1 MLDDRLED
9 RPPLLAAK
17 PAFAVAQEKAL
28 LDFWAVYEERY
39 DAVQDAALAVA
50 LGHPE
55 FGPLVRAMPAEQ
67 MAEEN
72 RKSRELLRAAIVE
85 GRWEEYIVNTR
96 AQGSQYAKLGV
107 SFSGWYEV
115 VRIFQQVLVPS
126 LLAAYAGDQARAAAA
141 ITAMM
146 SFIDHAMTLI
156 AEEYLHTKQE
166 DRFRLLVESVRD
178 YAIFMLDADGK
189 VASWNRGARGLK
201 GYDAHEII
209 GKHFSAFYPA
219 ADVERGK
226 PREVLRIASV
236 EGKYEEEGWRV
247 RKDGSLFWANVLI
260 TAVRSGQ
267 GKLLGFAK
275 VTRDLSE
282 RRRAEEARERIEA
295 ELRDLVARLGD
306 RSAQLERANAELD
319 GFTYSVSHDLRA
331 PLRAI
336 DGFARVLLEDYAPQL
351 DDDAK
356 RVTGIICK
364 NTQKMGQLIDDLLS
378 FSRLGRQEMRATS
391 LDMAGLVRKAA
402 AEVLE
407 PGRPIELRVGELPP
421 AQGDPALV
429 QQVWLNLLS
438 NAFKY
443 TRGRSPA
450 IVEVTGEARTDEIV
464 YAVKDNGVG
473 FDEQYRKKLFGV
485 FQRLHTASEFEGTG
499 VGLALVQRIVQRH
512 GGWVNAEGKLGE
524 GATFSFALPSKEG
537 PNGP

>member
-1 MLDDRLED
+1 MLDDRIEGG
-9 RPPLLAAK
+9 PPPPAAK
-17 PAFAVAQEKAL
+17 PAFAVTHQRGL
-28 LDFWAVYEERY
+28 VDFWTVYEDRY
-39 DAVQDAALAVA
+39 DAVQDAAVALA

-55 FGPLVRAMPAEQ
+55 FGPLIRAMPAEQ

-72 RKSRELLRAAIVE
+72 RRSRDRLRAAIVD
-85 GRWEEYIVNTR
+85 GRWEDYIVNTR
-96 AQGSQYAKLGV
+96 AQGSQFATLGV

-126 LLAAYAGDQARAAAA
+126 LLATYADDQARAAAA

-156 AEEYLHTKQE
+156 AEQYLRTTEE
-166 DRFRLLVESVRD
+166 DRFRLLIESIRD
-178 YAIFMLDADGK
+178 YAIFMLDADGR
-189 VASWNRGARGLK
+189 VASWNRGARALK
-201 GYDAHEII
+201 GYEEHEII

-219 ADVERGK
+219 VDVERGK
-226 PREVLRIASV
+226 PQEVLRIAST
-236 EGKYEEEGWRV
+236 EGRYEEEGWRV
-247 RKDGSLFWANVLI
+247 RKDGSVFWANVLV
-260 TAVRSGQ
+260 TAVRNGQ

-275 VTRDLSE
+275 VTRDLTE
-282 RRRAEEARERIEA
+282 RRRAEEAREQIEA
-295 ELRDLVARLGD
+295 ELRDLVARLED

-336 DGFARVLLEDYAPQL
+336 DGFARVLLEDHAPQL

-356 RVTGIICK
+356 RVTGIIRK
-364 NTQKMGQLIDDLLS
+364 NTQKMGHLIDDLLS

-407 PGRPIELRVGELPP
+407 PGRALELRVGELPR
-421 AQGDPALV
+421 AQGDPALIL
-429 QQVWLNLLS
+429 QVWVNLLS

-450 IVEVTGEARTDEIV
+450 TVEVTGEARTDEIV

-473 FDEQYRKKLFGV
+473 FDVQYRKKLFGV

-512 GGWVNAEGKLGE
+512 GGWVNAEGRLGE